1 MKASMMLTHTKPRP
15 PLPIPLRPR
24 LIPKPSAPT
33 ARGIPSNVQIRKVAS
48 PTWKPL
54 FLIMMYI
61 RIRISVQEW
70 SIGDSRWF
78 SHGQSDQWFADRQT
92 SGPNRRSGQ
101 VRSGQVRSEKRT
113 RVEPLSGPYRI
124 EGVRGRSLGRGRVKA
139 ELSKAV
145 RWQAGGYSIQVAAT
159 RPRALKYRD
168 CPIKQRWGLVIGF
181 QTRARGR
188 QSRRRV
194 AGVSCYSA
202 CIADLR
208 PVSWGPGLHFI

>member
-101 VRSGQVRSEKRT
+101 VRSGRRRGRGWSLSQVRIALRAFA
-113 RVEPLSGPYRI
+113 VAVLV
-124 EGVRGRSLGRGRVKA
+124 GVGSRPNYLRRCAGRP
-139 ELSKAV
+139 
-145 RWQAGGYSIQVAAT
+145 AAT
-159 RPRALKYRD
+159 ASRWPQRD
-168 CPIKQRWGLVIGF
+168 LE
-181 QTRARGR
+181 
-188 QSRRRV
+188 
-194 AGVSCYSA
+194 
-202 CIADLR
+202 
-208 PVSWGPGLHFI
+208 H

>member
-1 MKASMMLTHTKPRP
+1 MKASMMLTHTKTRP
-15 PLPIPLRPR
+15 PPPIPLRPR
-24 LIPKPSAPT
+24 LIPKPPAPT
-33 ARGIPSNVQIRKVAS
+33 ARGISPNVQIRKIAS
-48 PTWKPL
+48 PAWEPL

-70 SIGDSRWF
+70 SVGDSRWF

-92 SGPNRRSGQ
+92 SGPDRRSGQ
-101 VRSGQVRSEKRT
+101 VGEEDEGWSLSQVRIALRAFAVAVL
-113 RVEPLSGPYRI
+113 VEVG
-124 EGVRGRSLGRGRVKA
+124 VKA

-168 CPIKQRWGLVIGF
+168 CPIKQRRRLVIGF

-194 AGVSCYSA
+194 AGV
-202 CIADLR
+202 
-208 PVSWGPGLHFI
+208 